1 MKIAILDDYQNVA
14 TKMTDWSALAG
25 KAEIAVFNDHISDP
39 EALID
44 RLHPYDIVCVTRERT
59 PLPRA
64 ILERLPELKL
74 IASTGLGNSSID
86 VTAAAKLGIAI
97 TSTGY
102 FSEPT
107 IEMTW
112 ALIHASARNI
122 VRESNAVRGGGW
134 QQSVGV
140 DLHGKTL
147 GVLGLG
153 RVGGGVARVGG
164 AFGMNVIAWS
174 QNMTAETARA
184 AGAELVSKS
193 ELFRR
198 SDILTIHLRLSGRT
212 KGLVGGAELG
222 LMKPTARLI
231 NTSRGPIVDEAAL
244 IDALQSAAIAGAAV
258 DVFDE
263 EPLPAEHPFRTL
275 SNVLATPHIGY
286 VTDGLYRTFYTDVVA
301 NILAWIEAH
310 PGRA

>member
-1 MKIAILDDYQNVA
+1 M
-14 TKMTDWSALAG
+14 
-25 KAEIAVFNDHISDP
+25 
-39 EALID
+39 
-44 RLHPYDIVCVTRERT
+44 
-59 PLPRA
+59 
-64 ILERLPELKL
+64 
-74 IASTGLGNSSID
+74 
-86 VTAAAKLGIAI
+86 
-97 TSTGY
+97 
-102 FSEPT
+102 
-107 IEMTW
+107 
-112 ALIHASARNI
+112 
-122 VRESNAVRGGGW
+122 
-134 QQSVGV
+134 
-140 DLHGKTL
+140 
-147 GVLGLG
+147 LGLG

-198 SDILTIHLRLSGRT
+198 SDILTIHLRLSGHT